1 MFSLPNIFKFNGAYP
16 KLPTDNRQFIDGD
29 IIVTDNEVFV
39 YAANCFSKLAN
50 VDLFNPP
57 NCDTAAQPASKKEM
71 KVYKCPNCNNSIH
84 YLQAK
89 CEFCGTK
96 ISWI

>member
-1 MFSLPNIFKFNGAYP
+1 MFNFIRKVIDINKDFESLMNSCPDGSVI
-16 KLPTDNRQFIDGD
+16 LSTRDNMLYAKTG
-29 IIVTDNEVFV
+29 EVF
-39 YAANCFSKLAN
+39 SKIGKYSEIN
-50 VDLFNPP
+50 NI
-57 NCDTAAQPASKKEM
+57 NTQPTSIKEM

>member
-1 MFSLPNIFKFNGAYP
+1 MFNFVRKVADINKDLESLMNSCSDGSVI
-16 KLPTDNRQFIDGD
+16 LSTHDNMFYAKTG
-29 IIVTDNEVFV
+29 EVF
-39 YAANCFSKLAN
+39 SKIGKYSEIN
-50 VDLFNPP
+50 NI
-57 NCDTAAQPASKKEM
+57 NTQSTSIKEM